1 MGRPRGSKNADFD
14 AARDALIRAVRSR
27 LLDPGGSG
35 ASFRDLAAAASVSVA
50 TLRHYFGSRE
60 GVIEAVLAADHLRG
74 TPYLLEVATGP
85 LGPLRPSLAWLLG
98 RIAEGFRF
106 GKLGEVHALGLA
118 AGLGDR
124 ALGPAYVNE
133 ILEPTLKAVEARLA
147 RHLAN
152 GELRSCDLRHAAL
165 ALIAPALLALLHQ
178 GELGGASCRPLDIDA
193 FLQDHLDGFLRAF
206 EAPRDPGKDA
216 EPQA

>member
-14 AARDALIRAVRSR
+14 AAREALLRAARAR
-27 LLDPGGSG
+27 LIEPGGAG
-35 ASFRDLAAAASVSVA
+35 ASFRDLAAAAGVSVA

-60 GVIEAVLAADHLRG
+60 GLIEAVFAFDHLRG

-85 LGPLRPSLAWLLG
+85 LAPLRSSLAWLLA

-118 AGLGDR
+118 AGLSDR

-178 GELGGASCRPLDIDA
+178 GELGGSTCRPLAIDA
-193 FLQDHLDGFLRAF
+193 FLKDHLDGFLRAY
-206 EAPRDPGKDA
+206 GA
-216 EPQA
+216 EGDQGREKRA